1 MKMNDTHILMTD
13 PLLDEFLLSNKEERL
28 AILPIKYV
36 EFWTLYKKAQASSWT
51 AEELKFTDDL
61 KHWEKLDDNTKL
73 LVETMLAFFSGADA
87 IVNVNLAEN
96 FARII
101 PIPEVKFFYGFQTH
115 IENVHN
121 EVYSLMIENLV
132 RDPVRRTQ
140 LLSAHENIEG
150 VASLY
155 DWAKRWIK
163 RTDEDEHQYLDSDD
177 EYRDSYAKIW
187 AFAKKI
193 VAFACVEGIMFS
205 GPFAIIF
212 WLKDKGIL
220 PGLTHSNEL
229 ISRDEGMHMQF
240 ACAIFRNIK
249 NKPPADQILDII
261 KDAVKAEQDFIS
273 TCLIKLTG
281 MNRTD
286 MFQYIEFVADV
297 LLILMGYQ
305 AHWKVSCPFPF
316 MEKIS
321 FSGVTNFFE
330 RRVAEYGLAGFDG
343 SQEIVLSDDY

>member
-1 MKMNDTHILMTD
+1 MTD
-13 PLLDEFLLSNKEERL
+13 PILDEFLLTSRDDRL
-28 AILPIKYV
+28 AILPIKYP
-36 EFWTLYKKAQASSWT
+36 EFWALYKKAQASSWT

-61 KHWEKLDDNTKL
+61 KDWEKLDDNTKL

-96 FARII
+96 FSRII
-101 PIPEVKFFYGFQTH
+101 PVPEVKFFYGFQTH

-132 RDPVRRTQ
+132 RDPIRRKQ
-140 LLSAHENIEG
+140 LLAAHENMEG
-150 VASLY
+150 VAVLY
-155 DWAKRWIK
+155 DWAKKWIV
-163 RTDEDEHQYLDSDD
+163 RSEADENIPDD
-177 EYRDSYAKIW
+177 VEYHDSYAKIYS
-187 AFAKKI
+187 FAKKV

-229 ISRDEGMHMQF
+229 ISRDEGLHMQF

-261 KDAVKAEQDFIS
+261 KDAVKAEQEFIS

-281 MNRTD
+281 MSRTD

-305 AHWKVSCPFPF
+305 KHWNVECPFPF

-321 FSGVTNFFE
+321 FSGLTNFFE

-343 SQEIVLSDDY
+343 PQEILLSDEY